1 MNHPPICGID
11 GAVMT
16 CTHTGR
22 RVLTHTED
30 GLEHQLWSAD
40 EFTCPACKAKVVAL
54 GLVPISEHWKPDFA
68 AAKAQASRARGG
80 MLLAYY
86 GRPPASSAPPATP
99 SLDAPPAEAQNPSGH
114 GKEGTPPATG
124 TA

>member
-1 MNHPPICGID
+1 MTPICGAD

-30 GLEHQLWSAD
+30 GLEHQLWSGD
-40 EFTCPACKAKVVAL
+40 EFTCPACKAKTVIV
-54 GLVPISEHWKPDFA
+54 GLAPITEHWKPDFA

-80 MLLAYY
+80 ILLAYY
-86 GRPPASSAPPATP
+86 GRPPASSEPPAAP
-99 SLDAPPAEAQNPSGH
+99 SLDAPPAGAQNPSGH
-114 GKEGTPPATG
+114 DDTKPPAG

>member
-1 MNHPPICGID
+1 MTHAPICGVD

-40 EFTCPACKAKVVAL
+40 EFSCPACSAKTVIL
-54 GLVPISEHWKPDFA
+54 GAAPISEHWKPDFA
-68 AAKAQASRARGG
+68 ASKAQASRARGG
-80 MLLAYY
+80 LLLAYY
-86 GRPPASSAPPATP
+86 GTPPASSEPTSEPP
-99 SLDAPPAEAQNPSGH
+99 LDAAPTPAQNPPGH
-114 GKEGTPPATG
+114 AKPTTSARGT
-124 TA
+124 